1 VMYAKHGACLMQ
13 EDAIDLLI
21 EDLIPLCTCITPNIP
36 EAERISGMKIDGV
49 DDMKKAAVI
58 IRNMGAKYVLVKGGH
73 HVGDA
78 IDILYD
84 GENFHE
90 FVTEKID
97 TKNTHGTGC
106 TLSSAIA
113 SNLALGKS
121 IDDAVKF
128 SKDYITNAIKHD
140 LHIGKGN
147 GPTNHF
153 YKFFEGELEN
163 E

>member
-1 VMYAKHGACLMQ
+1 M
-13 EDAIDLLI
+13 
-21 EDLIPLCTCITPNIP
+21 
-36 EAERISGMKIDGV
+36 
-49 DDMKKAAVI
+49 
-58 IRNMGAKYVLVKGGH
+58 
-73 HVGDA
+73 GDA

-90 FVTEKID
+90 FVNEKID

-121 IDDAVKF
+121 IYDAVKS
-128 SKDYITNAIKHD
+128 SKEYITNAIKHD

-153 YKFFEGELEN
+153 YKFFEGELKN